1 MREARKENQKSCHC
15 NVSVPRVVPHSAT
28 PLAST
33 AASSRMAANVR
44 VVTYNVLASVYAKS
58 AWFPW
63 TERALMKAKMRLQR
77 SREYIESL
85 NADLLC
91 LQELDNYDDDGAT
104 SWKCWLESRGYDSR
118 HVRRTNT
125 KKDGSC
131 VAWRRDAWSCEDH
144 RAVSFNDIAREM
156 YPTSN
161 DESEENV
168 SARERYLRDCVAN
181 LTILRRTADGAE
193 ALVASTHIFW
203 DPNFADVKLA
213 QAKRLV
219 REVQT
224 FRDERRRVSSR
235 EVHVIIGGDFNSEPT
250 SDVYRELNSAFA
262 SASSGD
268 EPPHTNV
275 TPDFTACIDYV
286 FLSSRDSG
294 IEVVRVRE
302 QPSREELGA
311 GLPNENHPSDHLPV
325 VVDVAIPSA

>member
-1 MREARKENQKSCHC
+1 MS
-15 NVSVPRVVPHSAT
+15 
-28 PLAST
+28 
-33 AASSRMAANVR
+33 ANVR

-63 TERALMKAKMRLQR
+63 TERALMKAKKRLQR

-85 NADLLC
+85 NADVLC
-91 LQELDNYDDDGAT
+91 LQELDNYDEDGTT
-104 SWKCWLESRGYDSR
+104 SWKSWLESRGYDSR

-144 RAVSFNDIAREM
+144 RGVSYDDIAHEM
-156 YPTSN
+156 YPGPSS
-161 DESEENV
+161 DVSESQDIT

-219 REVQT
+219 REVEG
-224 FRDERRRVSSR
+224 FRDERRRLSSR

-268 EPPHTNV
+268 EPPYTNV

-311 GLPNENHPSDHLPV
+311 GLPDENHPSDHLPV